1 MMMAI
6 LPRPELRRSRSL
18 QDACT
23 DGWFWTTAKGND
35 DKKQNNNHSKED
47 DSTFLMGGGA
57 GGYWSD
63 TTDHDDDDEDDDD
76 SSCRLDGQ
84 RCFLQNNMEY
94 STASLLDASSWL
106 QGLEFVEDD
115 VEEDDEDHKLEEFV
129 AGEDGDEDEDSV
141 LSQDD
146 DPAVPAQP

>member
-35 DKKQNNNHSKED
+35 DKKQNNHHSKED

-63 TTDHDDDDEDDDD
+63 TTDHDDDDDD

-115 VEEDDEDHKLEEFV
+115 VEEDDDEDHKLEEFV